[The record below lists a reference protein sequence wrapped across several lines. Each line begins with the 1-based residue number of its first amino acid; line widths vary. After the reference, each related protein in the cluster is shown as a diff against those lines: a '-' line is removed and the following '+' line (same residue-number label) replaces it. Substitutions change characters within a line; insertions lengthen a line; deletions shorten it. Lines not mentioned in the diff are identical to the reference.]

1 MFWGCSQPTGVGRG
15 GLYCHC
21 TQVRHDDPQPGPRH
35 EASFGPEWSW
45 SGRPVLRKAQ
55 ARPQQQAWGCPW
67 AGSSLWAVQVRL
79 PSFHGLRPPRT
90 PGGTLLAPALALSAA
105 GLPAQISVRRFVVD
119 LREFTVSGPRS
130 ADSSGR
136 KARTCSAAHVQRS
149 FLERRPTEGDGS
161 RSTLRARAVP
171 AALAGSRPPP
181 GLVAGRGV
189 LQCPLPARGGAPRG
203 ARRRA
208 TLWPRSPG
216 PPGSA
221 RSRGA
226 RALPRKRG
234 AMLCARRLGGL
245 RAGLRV
251 RRVSTR
257 WSPVGAAFT
266 VQPQGRRLDWS
277 GERGVSGVWR
287 RGGRGVAGSR

>member
-1 MFWGCSQPTGVGRG
+1 MGRVILVGR
-15 GLYCHC
+15 
-21 TQVRHDDPQPGPRH
+21 PG
-35 EASFGPEWSW
+35 EAPI
-45 SGRPVLRKAQ
+45 L
-55 ARPQQQAWGCPW
+55 PW
-67 AGSSLWAVQVRL
+67 
-79 PSFHGLRPPRT
+79 PPPPRT

-171 AALAGSRPPP
+171 AALAGPRPPP
-181 GLVAGRGV
+181 GLVAGRSV
-189 LQCPLPARGGAPRG
+189 LRCPLPARGGAPRG
-203 ARRRA
+203 ARRLA

-226 RALPRKRG
+226 RALPRKLG

-277 GERGVSGVWR
+277 GERGVSGVWG
-287 RGGRGVAGSR
+287 RGGRGSPVRDDLGVPALRGWCRGRPRVRVRLLPARTPAHPARPGEAGPPVVSLPRDGPRWSVSLVSP